1 MSRQLTLP
9 ETAAYLKE
17 HDKYLILSHRRPDGD
32 TVGSCAAL
40 CLALRAMGKTAW
52 VYPNPQFTP
61 KFRPFLES
69 ASGPLCQAEAKA
81 LPGQTVISCD
91 IASAGLLPFGME
103 QASVELAIDHHGTNS
118 GFAART
124 HVEADKAACGE
135 ILHALLPLLGVEPD
149 KAMAEAIYVA
159 VSTDTGCFRYA
170 NVTANTFAVAAA
182 CVRAGAEIYP
192 INRVMFDT
200 KRHARM
206 QLEAWLTR
214 TMAFYADGRVALNAI
229 PRALVDELGLIEDDL
244 DDIAGFGRGMEGV
257 EIGVML
263 RQVEDGAW
271 KVSVRTSP
279 AFDAA
284 RICARF
290 GGGGHRG
297 AAGGT
302 LHQDL
307 ETAEQTVLSSV
318 GEEVAL

>member
-91 IASAGLLPFGME
+91 IAS
-103 QASVELAIDHHGTNS
+103 
-118 GFAART
+118 
-124 HVEADKAACGE
+124 EADKAACGE

-307 ETAEQTVLSSV
+307 ETAEQTVLSSG